1 MLMVITTIYQNLL
14 YCSFKFF
21 IKFSHLFLKKPL
33 KDGYYY
39 LHFTDDE
46 KETQNLRNLPKVVS
60 QRRYKVEFVYS
71 KSQLLISML
80 RCFFLYSSCLDL
92 NSFFPFYI
100 RGTSF
105 NDLFQVYF
113 KLPLWRFFLKC
124 SSSLH
129 VTSPPP
135 IILFPFTIRSQRCH
149 YLHLL
154 SESPEILF
162 QPYTTL
168 LKPQLKDYQKLSNC

>member
-105 NDLFQVYF
+105 NDLSSIFQVT
-113 KLPLWRFFLKC
+113 PL
-124 SSSLH
+124 
-129 VTSPPP
+129 
-135 IILFPFTIRSQRCH
+135 
-149 YLHLL
+149 
-154 SESPEILF
+154 EILPKMF
-162 QPYTTL
+162 FILTCNFTTTHYSISFY
-168 LKPQLKDYQKLSNC
+168 YQVSKVPLSPLTFRIP